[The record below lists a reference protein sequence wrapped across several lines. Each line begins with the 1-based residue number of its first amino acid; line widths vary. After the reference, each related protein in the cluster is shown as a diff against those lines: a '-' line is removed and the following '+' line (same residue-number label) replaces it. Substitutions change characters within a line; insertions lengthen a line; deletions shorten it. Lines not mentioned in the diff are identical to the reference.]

1 MLRVRRLAVK
11 IETPVFWGILTGF
24 VGGALMWL
32 LNRNFAGSE
41 NADVGGF
48 PQYWYELCQFLGE
61 WRDPSFLTLLLPLVV
76 IPVVTI
82 LFPDQKEDTDLADAF
97 YAKLGRFQRNFDWA

>member
-1 MLRVRRLAVK
+1 
-11 IETPVFWGILTGF
+11 
-24 VGGALMWL
+24 MWL

-82 LFPDQKEDTDLADAF
+82 LFPDQEEESERADAF